1 MRRITALLFLTCLVL
16 LLAASALAAPQAQQQ
31 AQQQA
36 LQQERRVAL
45 VIGNGAYK
53 TGPLKNPANDA
64 RDMAGALKS
73 VGFEVI
79 LRENANLRAM
89 NDAIDQFWQSLKKGG
104 VGLFFFAGH
113 GLQVAGDNY
122 LVPVDARVALEKDVP
137 YECVNAGKVL
147 GRMED
152 AGNGLNIVILDAC
165 RNNPFA
171 RSFRSDSRG
180 LAKMDAPS
188 GSLVAFATAPGDVAA
203 DGEGKNGL
211 YTAHLLHHLRTPG
224 LTIEKVLKQT
234 RIGVAA
240 DSARMGKRQTP
251 WESSSL
257 MGDFYFAGSGAAP
270 VPAPVQASA
279 PVPAT
284 LPAANA
290 ISSEIQKVFNTA
302 PAGQAP
308 ARPSPTLAA
317 LPPADSGGRLE
328 ARKNAVTQA
337 RIQAQAA
344 AQTPAQPQAWL
355 GLNLAEVDASTARA
369 LGLDKTAGAFV
380 REAVPGSPAEAAGLK
395 AGDVVL
401 AVEGQALD
409 GPKTL
414 VRQVASASPGTMLRL
429 GFWRQRQMREVAAIL
444 SQPPSQNAA
453 AASPAQ
459 IQGPGQGQELAGLKV
474 RLIYTDDMK
483 DTADKVEHTLRDQGV
498 TVHMVFFKKNDS
510 YHGHIRKLYSANG
523 HEAQAGRIAELIRPY
538 ESVNI
543 IHGNTAMGDGQQF
556 NLWIAR

>member
-1 MRRITALLFLTCLVL
+1 MRRITALLSLTCLML

-31 AQQQA
+31 
-36 LQQERRVAL
+36 ERRVAL
-45 VIGNGAYK
+45 IIGNGAYK
-53 TGPLKNPANDA
+53 AGPLKNPANDA
-64 RDMAGALKS
+64 RDMAAALKS

-79 LRENANLRAM
+79 LRENAGLRAM
-89 NDAIDQFWQSLKKGG
+89 NEAIDQFWQNLKRGG

-113 GLQVAGDNY
+113 GLQVGGENF
-122 LVPVDARVALEKDVP
+122 LVPVDAKIALEKDVQ

-211 YTAHLLHHLRTPG
+211 YTAHLLRHLRTPG

-257 MGDFYFAGSGAAP
+257 MGDFYFAGGGAAP
-270 VPAPVQASA
+270 VSAPLPAPVQASA
-279 PVPAT
+279 PVPAS

-355 GLNLAEVDASTARA
+355 GLNLAEVDASTAKA

-380 REAVPGSPAEAAGLK
+380 REVVPGSPAEAAGLK

-414 VRQVASASPGTMLRL
+414 VRQVASASPGSMLRL

-444 SQPPSQNAA
+444 GQPPSQSAA

-498 TVHMVFFKKNDS
+498 TVQMVFFKKNDS
-510 YHGHIRKLYSANG
+510 YHGHIRKLYAASG
-523 HEAQAGRIAELIRPY
+523 YEAQAGRIAELIRPY

-543 IHGNTAMGDGQQF
+543 IHGNTSMGDGQQF